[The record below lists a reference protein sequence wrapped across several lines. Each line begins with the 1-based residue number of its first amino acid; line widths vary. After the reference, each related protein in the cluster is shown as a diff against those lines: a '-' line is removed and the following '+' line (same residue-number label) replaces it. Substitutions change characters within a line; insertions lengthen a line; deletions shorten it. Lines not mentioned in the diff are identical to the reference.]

1 MTRSVGGAATMSDRG
16 PDALFHR
23 ARVSRFLA
31 ERGIGSGDV
40 HAVRIGDG
48 QSNVTFRVTGGGRDL
63 VLRRGPRPPLPKS
76 THDMVREARL
86 LRALGASAVPVPE
99 ILAVCED
106 EAVLGVPFYVMP
118 YTEGVILT
126 DSEPEPWREPAS
138 RRRVSERLVD
148 TLVDLHRVPID
159 AGPLA
164 ELGHP
169 EGYLDRQV
177 RRFGALWEVNTRRDV
192 PLVSELGAWLAARIP
207 VSQTSSLVH
216 GDYRLGNLM
225 FEPAG
230 LGLPHVAL
238 VLDWEMATLGDPL
251 ADLGYLMATSA
262 EEGRPGSVMQL
273 SPVTSLPGYLRRHEL
288 AERYAERTGL
298 DLSGI
303 DWYQVLALWK
313 AAVFCE
319 AIYSRWLAGERPG
332 DTTFAPRLE
341 AGVLELLEQAHALV
355 RGG

>member
-1 MTRSVGGAATMSDRG
+1 MRDRG
-16 PDALFHR
+16 ADELFHPG
-23 ARVSRFLA
+23 RVGQFLV
-31 ERGIGSGDV
+31 ERGIGSGEVD
-40 HAVRIGDG
+40 AERIGDG

-76 THDMVREARL
+76 THDMVREATL
-86 LRALGASAVPVPE
+86 LRALAPSGVPVPE

-106 EAVLGVPFYVMP
+106 ERVLGVPFYVMP
-118 YTEGVILT
+118 YTEGVIIT
-126 DSEPEPWREPAS
+126 DIEPEPWRDPSS

-148 TLVDLHRVPID
+148 TLVGLHGVPIGS
-159 AGPLA
+159 GPLSG
-164 ELGHP
+164 LGRP
-169 EGYLDRQV
+169 EGYLERQV
-177 RRFGALWEVNTRRDV
+177 RRFGALWEVNTGREV
-192 PLVSELGAWLAARIP
+192 PLVAEIGSWLAARLP
-207 VSQTSSLVH
+207 ESQGASVVH

-225 FEPAG
+225 FAPAG
-230 LGLPHVAL
+230 LGAPRVAL

-262 EEGRPGSVMQL
+262 EQGMPSSVMQL
-273 SPVTSLPGYLRRHEL
+273 SPVTAQSGYLRRHEL
-288 AERYAERTGL
+288 AERYATRTGL

-341 AGVLELLEQAHALV
+341 SGVLELLDQAHALIL
-355 RGG
+355 GE